1 TACGARIDILK
12 EQQPAAA
19 QLSSPPTRDTG
30 LCHRTSSA
38 RSGSRSP
45 RSSHCLP
52 NRLHASPGS
61 ASEKSLVPTQ
71 DPERSL
77 TEYIHR
83 LEVIQQRLGGLQ
95 PGQVPGP
102 PRQRNTKK

>member
-1 TACGARIDILK
+1 TVCSARTEILK
-12 EQQPAAA
+12 EQQPTAFH
-19 QLSSPPTRDTG
+19 LSSPPTRDMG

-38 RSGSRSP
+38 RFGSHCL
-45 RSSHCLP
+45 RSSHCFH
-52 NRLHASPGS
+52 NRLHASTSS

-83 LEVIQQRLGGLQ
+83 LEVIQQRLGGVQ
-95 PGQVPGP
+95 PG
-102 PRQRNTKK
+102 K

>member
-1 TACGARIDILK
+1 TGCGARTEILQ
-12 EQQPAAA
+12 EQQPPAVH
-19 QLSSPPTRDTG
+19 LSSPPTRDTTWDTG

-38 RSGSRSP
+38 RFVSHPS
-45 RSSHCLP
+45 RSSHCLH
-52 NRLHASPGS
+52 NRLHPSTSS

-83 LEVIQQRLGGLQ
+83 LEVIQQRLGGVQ
-95 PGQVPGP
+95 PG
-102 PRQRNTKK
+102 